1 MFLIG
6 NLHRLT
12 HTQYPYLILL
22 LLLPSVSRRTSS
34 IT

>member
-22 LLLPSVSRRTSS
+22 LLLPLSLQEN
-34 IT
+34 